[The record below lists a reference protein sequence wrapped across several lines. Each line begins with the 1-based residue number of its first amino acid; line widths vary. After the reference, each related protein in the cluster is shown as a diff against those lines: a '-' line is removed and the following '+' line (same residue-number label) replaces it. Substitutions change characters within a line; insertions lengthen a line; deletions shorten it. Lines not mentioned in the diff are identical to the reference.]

1 MPLIDV
7 TMLEGRTTEMKAAL
21 IRELT
26 DVAERV
32 LGVPRATVRVL
43 VRELPA
49 ESWGVGGETL
59 ASLQPETDPETK
71 R

>member
-1 MPLIDV
+1 MPVIDV

-26 DVAERV
+26 DVAQRV
-32 LGVPRATVRVL
+32 LGVPRETVRVL

-49 ESWGVGGETL
+49 ENWGVGGETK
-59 ASLQPETDPETK
+59 AAIQAEAAPETK